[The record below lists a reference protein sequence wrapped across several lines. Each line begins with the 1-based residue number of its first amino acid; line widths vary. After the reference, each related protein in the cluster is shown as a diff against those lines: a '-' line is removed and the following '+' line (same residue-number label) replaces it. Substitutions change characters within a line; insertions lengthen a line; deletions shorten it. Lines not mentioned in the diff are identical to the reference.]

1 MRSIVHTSHGGPEVL
16 ALREVANPEPGHSQ
30 IRVRVHAAGLNRA
43 DILQR
48 KGRYAAPASWPAD
61 IPGLEYAGE
70 VDRLG
75 PDASR
80 WRPGDQVMGLVGGGA
95 HAEYVVVHEDEAL
108 PLPPHLSLVEAAAV
122 PESFLTG
129 WDALVTRGR
138 LAATERVLLHAVGSG
153 LGTAMVQLARRLGAS
168 VVGTSR
174 TGSKLERARGLG
186 MDIGV
191 DTSHQGFRD
200 AMTEP
205 VNLVIDVLGG
215 PAFADNLAVLAPLGR
230 LVLLG
235 FLQGPLVDTTLE
247 PVLRKRLLVVGS
259 VMRTR
264 TVQER
269 IALVRDFSAEVMPW
283 FTAAD
288 GSQPGPPPL
297 KPVIGA
303 TFAMEAIAEAH
314 EAMEGNEP
322 FGKIVLR
329 W

>member
-1 MRSIVHTSHGGPEVL
+1 
-16 ALREVANPEPGHSQ
+16 
-30 IRVRVHAAGLNRA
+30 
-43 DILQR
+43 
-48 KGRYAAPASWPAD
+48 
-61 IPGLEYAGE
+61 
-70 VDRLG
+70 
-75 PDASR
+75 
-80 WRPGDQVMGLVGGGA
+80 MGLVGGGA
-95 HAEYVVVHEDEAL
+95 HAEYVVVHEDEVL
-108 PLPPHLSLVEAAAV
+108 PVPDNLSLVEAAAV

-174 TGSKLERARGLG
+174 TASKLERARSLG
-186 MDIGV
+186 MDIGI
-191 DTSHQGFRD
+191 DTSRQGFRD

-205 VNLVIDVLGG
+205 VNLIIDVLGG

-247 PVLRKRLLVVGS
+247 PVLRRRLQVVGS

-264 TVQER
+264 TLQER
-269 IALVRDFSAEVMPW
+269 IALVRDFNAEVMPW
-283 FTAAD
+283 FTPGD
-288 GSQPGPPPL
+288 GGHFGLTPL
-297 KPVIGA
+297 APVIGA
-303 TFAMEAIAEAH
+303 TFTMEAIAQAH
-314 EAMEGNEP
+314 EAMENNEP
-322 FGKIVLR
+322 FGKIVLH